1 MFHWSLPLVI
11 KKFQIWRLVTN
22 FCFLGRFSFPF
33 VVRMMMMCV
42 PSRPV
47 PSRPERRRPT
57 ASATGTD
64 DVGPSIPEI
73 YLFLPV
79 VTSDEKESNPTDPI
93 RSPADTSPAVPTTP
107 PPSPSARYGVFLEQQ
122 TFAGRT
128 ADFLWMLLITG
139 GVLLPVPTLFPS
151 VSFSPFAGASL
162 AFALLYLWSRENPNA
177 NTSIMGM
184 VSMKAFYLP
193 WGMMAL
199 TMVMGGSVVPD
210 FLGVMAGH
218 LYYFLAVLNPA
229 AGGPRVVRTPG
240 FIHALVKAV
249 WGIRRAPG
257 GGGAGRGAGAGA
269 APAPRSFGG
278 RGRRLGAD

>member
-1 MFHWSLPLVI
+1 
-11 KKFQIWRLVTN
+11 
-22 FCFLGRFSFPF
+22 
-33 VVRMMMMCV
+33 
-42 PSRPV
+42 
-47 PSRPERRRPT
+47 
-57 ASATGTD
+57 
-64 DVGPSIPEI
+64 
-73 YLFLPV
+73 
-79 VTSDEKESNPTDPI
+79 
-93 RSPADTSPAVPTTP
+93 
-107 PPSPSARYGVFLEQQ
+107 
-122 TFAGRT
+122 
-128 ADFLWMLLITG
+128 MLLITG